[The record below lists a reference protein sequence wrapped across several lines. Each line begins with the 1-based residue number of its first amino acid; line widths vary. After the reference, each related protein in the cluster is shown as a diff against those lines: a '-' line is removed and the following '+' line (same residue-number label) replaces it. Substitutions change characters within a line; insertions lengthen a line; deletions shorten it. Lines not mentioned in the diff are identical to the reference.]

1 MGVVGVYSPFCVG
14 EFPTQSI
21 VTPGDPPSDGL
32 AKWTS
37 QDRNINGEDIVLWHS
52 FGVTHVPRVEDFP
65 VMPVEVTGFM
75 LKPDGFFSG
84 NPAIDLPPE
93 PSGAS
98 KQCCI
103 PAL

>member
-1 MGVVGVYSPFCVG
+1 VLRAG

-21 VTPGDPPSDGL
+21 VEKGKAPADGL
-32 AKWTS
+32 VQWTAA
-37 QDRNINGEDIVLWHS
+37 DRNVEGEDIVLWHS

-75 LKPDGFFSG
+75 LKPDGFFAG
-84 NPAIDLPPE
+84 NPAVDLLPE
-93 PSGAS
+93 GSGAS